1 MAELKDKDL
10 QQVDGGFEFNVP
22 DSKKEYEPH
31 FYDGKP
37 LTPEELLDVT
47 AGTDDNP
54 FNGCPGMEGTPEL
67 PSKPFVLDNIDDLNT
82 LNHITN
88 GDN

>member
-22 DSKKEYEPH
+22 DGKKEYEPH
-31 FYDGKP
+31 FYDDKP

-47 AGTDDNP
+47 AGTDD
-54 FNGCPGMEGTPEL
+54 
-67 PSKPFVLDNIDDLNT
+67 KR
-82 LNHITN
+82 
-88 GDN
+88 

>member
-47 AGTDDNP
+47 ASTDDN
-54 FNGCPGMEGTPEL
+54 
-67 PSKPFVLDNIDDLNT
+67 
-82 LNHITN
+82 H
-88 GDN
+88 